1 MSGETKG
8 NDKQQ
13 GVQLDD
19 TAVTALYVGPGL
31 SATWGTALS
40 AELAVD
46 LPVLQRNTSL
56 QLVPDVRVR
65 GGLTWR
71 F

>member
-1 MSGETKG
+1 M
-8 NDKQQ
+8 
-13 GVQLDD
+13 
-19 TAVTALYVGPGL
+19 TALYVGPGV
-31 SATWGTALS
+31 SFTWAARLG

-46 LPVLQRNTSL
+46 LPVIQHNTSL

-65 GGLTWR
+65 GGLTWT